1 MKKNILYKSI
11 IISFMMIFSL
21 SFFTSCEEGPNFK
34 IEEYPDFTIES
45 FSPMAARPGTQVTIN
60 GSNFGELKGAVTV
73 YFNDVATIQADIV
86 SVTDG
91 QIIVIVPANASTGK
105 ISVKIWKNI
114 KEFEDSFEF
123 IPGAKITSVD
133 KERVKAGDVVT
144 ITGENFGSNVND
156 VHIFIGTV
164 ETEITSV
171 TDTKIQFTVPDT
183 ESGNILLNI
192 GGQEVQSIFLL
203 IGDDLL
209 TGKLIGHTGSWGN
222 NSATTIAAAVDGN
235 IDTFV
240 DAPTSSGYVGY
251 DVGSGK
257 QASLTSV
264 RYVPRTSHP
273 QRMIGGEIRGANDP
287 TLIDAVTLYTIT
299 QQPATG
305 VYTNVNINTNQNFR
319 YIYYY
324 SPNESCNIAEIEFY
338 GNLVDAT
345 IPAGKYIFEFND
357 PAATG
362 DWLAITSGST
372 NVIADGKLKVTFNP
386 AQLGTSASKRRAD
399 LAYIVNGTLNGVSKA
414 AWVQSPD
421 YPILAMK
428 IAFTPTGSYKPVSG
442 NIILD
447 IALGANVGNN
457 KYKTDYAAKNV
468 IYYDMSADYAANTS
482 LATRQFKIADIVGDE
497 TGYEVDWIRTFKNTT
512 ELEAFM
518 TYMKY

>member
-1 MKKNILYKSI
+1 
-11 IISFMMIFSL
+11 MMIFSL
-21 SFFTSCEEGPNFK
+21 SFFTACEEGPNFK

-60 GSNFGELKGAVTV
+60 GSDFGELKGAVTV
-73 YFNDVATIQADIV
+73 YFNDVATTQADIV
-86 SVTDG
+86 SVTDD
-91 QIIVIVPANASTGK
+91 QIVVTVPLNASTGK

-114 KEFEDSFEF
+114 KEFEDEFEF
-123 IPGAKITSVD
+123 IPGAKIISVD
-133 KERVKAGDVVT
+133 KERAKVGDVVT
-144 ITGENFGSNVND
+144 ITGENFGTNVND
-156 VHIFIGTV
+156 IHIFIGTV
-164 ETEITSV
+164 ETEITSL
-171 TDTKIQFTVPDT
+171 TDTTIQFTVPDT
-183 ESGNILLNI
+183 ESGSLSLNV

-209 TGKLIGHTGSWGN
+209 TGTLIGHSGSWGN
-222 NSATTIAAAVDGN
+222 DPATTIAAAVDGN
-235 IDTFV
+235 INTFI
-240 DAPTSSGYVGY
+240 DGPTATGYVGY
-251 DVGSGK
+251 DVGAGK

-273 QRMIGGEIRGANDP
+273 QRMVGGEIRGANDP

-299 QQPATG
+299 EQPATG
-305 VYTNVNINTNQNFR
+305 VYTNVNISTNQNFR

-324 SPNESCNIAEIEFY
+324 SPSGNCNIAEIEFY
-338 GNLVDAT
+338 GNIVDAT

-386 AQLGTSASKRRAD
+386 SQLGTSTSKRRAD
-399 LAYIVNGTLNGVSKA
+399 LAYIINGVLNGVPKA
-414 AWVQSPD
+414 PWVQSPD

-428 IAFTPTGSYKPVSG
+428 IAFTGTGSYKPVSG

-447 IALGANVGNN
+447 VTLGANVGNN

-468 IYYDMSADYAANTS
+468 IYYDLSADYAVNTS
-482 LATRQFKIADIVGDE
+482 LSIRQFKIADIVGNE
-497 TGYEVDWIRTFKNTT
+497 TGYEVDWIRTFKSTA
-512 ELEAFM
+512 ELQAFI

>member
-21 SFFTSCEEGPNFK
+21 SFFTACEEGPNFK
-34 IEEYPDFTIES
+34 IEEYPDFAIES

-60 GSNFGELKGAVTV
+60 GSNFGELKGAITV
-73 YFNDVATIQADIV
+73 YFNDVATTQSDIV
-86 SVTDG
+86 SVTDN
-91 QIIVIVPANASTGK
+91 QIVVTVPLNASTGK

-123 IPGAKITSVD
+123 IPGAKIISVD

-171 TDTKIQFTVPDT
+171 TDTSIQFTVPDT
-183 ESGNILLNI
+183 ESGNIILNI

-209 TGKLIGHTGSWGN
+209 TGTLIGHTGSWGN

-305 VYTNVNINTNQNFR
+305 VYTNVNISTNQSFR

-324 SPNESCNIAEIEFY
+324 SANGSCNIAEIEFY
-338 GNLVDAT
+338 GNLVDAV
-345 IPAGKYIFEFND
+345 IPEGKYIFEFNN
-357 PAATG
+357 PTETG
-362 DWLAITSGST
+362 DWMGSQNST
-372 NVIADGKLKVTFNP
+372 NVIANGKLKVTFDP
-386 AQLGTSASKRRAD
+386 VQFAGTNKRRAD
-399 LAYIVNGTLNGVSKA
+399 LYYSIGGQFPQNSGNAKA
-414 AWVQSPD
+414 NWVVTPE
-421 YPILAMK
+421 YPIMAFRITFTGTGLAK
-428 IAFTPTGSYKPVSG
+428 PGTG
-442 NIILD
+442 NMILD
-447 IALGANVGNN
+447 PYGGGNN
-457 KYKTDYAAKNV
+457 VYKTDLMSKNI
-468 IYYDMSADYAANTS
+468 IYYDVSDKYTTRTALNTWQ
-482 LATRQFKIADIVGDE
+482 LKIADITSTGE
-497 TGYEVDWIRTFKNTT
+497 TGYEVDWIRTFKSKA
-512 ELEAFM
+512 ELDAFIA
-518 TYMKY
+518 YMKY

>member
-21 SFFTSCEEGPNFK
+21 SFFTACEEGPNFK
-34 IEEYPDFTIES
+34 IEEYPDFIIES
-45 FSPMAARPGTQVTIN
+45 FSPMAARPGTQITLK
-60 GSNFGELKGAVTV
+60 GSDFGELKGAITV
-73 YFNDVATIQADIV
+73 YFNGVAAPQANII
-86 SVTDG
+86 SVTNEE
-91 QIIVIVPANASTGK
+91 IIVIVPDNATTGK
-105 ISVKIWKNI
+105 ITLKIWKNT
-114 KEFEDSFEF
+114 KEFGDIFEF
-123 IPGAKITSVD
+123 IPGAKITAVD
-133 KERVKAGDVVT
+133 KQRAKAGDVVT

-156 VHIFIGTV
+156 VHLFIGTAEV
-164 ETEITSV
+164 TITSV
-171 TDTKIQFTVPDT
+171 TDTMIQFTVPDT
-183 ESGNILLNI
+183 ESGNIVLNI

-209 TGKLIGHTGSWGN
+209 TGTLIGHTGSWGN
-222 NSATTIAAAVDGN
+222 NSATTIAAAVDGD
-235 IDTFV
+235 IATFV
-240 DAPTSSGYVGY
+240 DGAATIGYVGY

-264 RYVPRTSHP
+264 RYVPRASHP

-305 VYTNVNINTNQNFR
+305 VYTNVNINTTQNFR

-324 SPNESCNIAEIEFY
+324 TATGNGNIAEIEFY
-338 GNLVDAT
+338 GNIVDAT

-357 PAATG
+357 PTATG
-362 DWLAITSGST
+362 DWMAITSGST

-386 AQLGTSASKRRAD
+386 SQLGTSASKRRAD

-414 AWVQSPD
+414 PWVQSPD

-447 IALGANVGNN
+447 IALGTNVGNN

-468 IYYDMSADYAANTS
+468 IYYDMSADYATNTS
-482 LATRQFKIADIVGDE
+482 LATRQFKIADIVGVE
-497 TGYEVDWIRTFKNTT
+497 TGYEVDWIRTFKNTA